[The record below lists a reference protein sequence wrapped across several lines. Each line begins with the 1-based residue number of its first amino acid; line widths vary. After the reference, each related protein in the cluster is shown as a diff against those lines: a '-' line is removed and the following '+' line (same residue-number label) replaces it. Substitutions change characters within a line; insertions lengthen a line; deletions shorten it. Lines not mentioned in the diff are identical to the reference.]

1 MIIGIPREIKIHE
14 YRVAL
19 TPTAVAALVDAGHS
33 VIVENNAG
41 KGAGFENHQYSDAG
55 AVLVDSG
62 EDIYAGCDLVVKVK
76 EPQLLECKMMR
87 PGQRLF
93 AFLHLAANP
102 EQARL
107 LMASGATCLAFE
119 TFTDSNGDLSLL
131 APMSEIAGRLSV
143 QAGAVQ
149 LQREHGG
156 RGVLLSGATGVPPAR
171 GTVIGGGTVGINAA
185 TIALGMGAAV
195 TIIELS
201 QSRRQWLD
209 SHFQGRLNCV
219 QFSDEAIY
227 RHSTDV
233 DLLIGAVLVPGDKA
247 PKILRR
253 EHIKAMNP
261 GAVFVD
267 VAIDQGGCS
276 ETSKVT
282 GYDNPAYTVD
292 GVVHYCVGNLPAAV
306 PRTSTQAL
314 SAALLPKV
322 MALANM
328 KVEDI
333 VAENS
338 AFISAVNI
346 HRGNITHEAV
356 RHALAAN

>member
-1 MIIGIPREIKIHE
+1 MIIGIPREIKVHE

-19 TPTAVAALVDAGHS
+19 TPTAVATLVDAGHR
-33 VIVENNAG
+33 VLVEQNAG
-41 KGAGFENHQYSDAG
+41 KGAGFENHQYADAG
-55 AVLVDSG
+55 ASLVDSG
-62 EDIYAGCDLVVKVK
+62 PEVYERCDLVVKVK
-76 EPQLLECKMMR
+76 EPQLHECKILR
-87 PGQRLF
+87 PGQLLF

-102 EQARL
+102 EQAQL
-107 LMASGATCLAFE
+107 LMASEATCLAFE
-119 TFTDSNGDLSLL
+119 TFVDVEGGLPLL

-149 LQREHGG
+149 LQRENGG

-171 GTVIGGGTVGINAA
+171 VTVIGGGTVGINAA
-185 TIALGMGAAV
+185 TIALGMGANV
-195 TIIELS
+195 SIIELS

-209 SHFQGRLNCV
+209 SHFQGRLSCV
-219 QFSDEAIY
+219 QPSEETISRYTADA
-227 RHSTDV
+227 

-247 PKILRR
+247 PKILKSN
-253 EHIKAMNP
+253 HIKAMNP

-282 GYDNPAYTVD
+282 GYDKPTYVVD

-306 PRTSTQAL
+306 PRTATQAL

-322 MALANM
+322 MALAAM
-328 KVEDI
+328 GYSDA
-333 VAENS
+333 VAENA
-338 AFISAVNI
+338 AFMSAVNI
-346 HRGNITHEAV
+346 HRGTITHDAV
-356 RHALAAN
+356 KHALASK